1 MKVITTATLEDN
13 NVDGLTVVC
22 AELVVHGSK
31 TRITLQNM
39 GNSKP
44 PFSLTLT
51 INTADIQQAVMQTWL
66 DDGR

>member
-1 MKVITTATLEDN
+1 MNVITTATLEDN
-13 NVDGLTVVC
+13 SVDGLTLVR
-22 AELVVHGSK
+22 AELAVQGSK

-44 PFSLTLT
+44 SFSLTIT
-51 INTADIQQAVMQTWL
+51 INTADIQQAVMQPWL

>member
-13 NVDGLTVVC
+13 NVDGLTVVR
-22 AELVVHGSK
+22 AELAVHGSK
-31 TRITLQNM
+31 TRITLENI
-39 GNSKP
+39 GNSKT

-51 INTADIQQAVMQTWL
+51 INTADIRQAVLQAWL